1 MPAASAAVAASDAWA
16 DCGTAHLEAAEVLE
30 ALATWRSAW
39 TAKIHDFCTRGSLL
53 RGSGFGS

>member
-30 ALATWRSAW
+30 ALATWRSANCEDPMIFVPGVI
-39 TAKIHDFCTRGSLL
+39 T
-53 RGSGFGS
+53 